1 MSRLRAALVTPLTGP
16 LVRFGRESA
25 TALRL
30 WAEHAAEL
38 PSPWTGVDLDV
49 LDANPDPGTAMRA
62 ALERRPDV
70 LFGPYGS
77 SPMVAAARVTNRAIW
92 NHGGATSALSHPGF
106 PHVINVLSPASSY
119 FTGVLEAV
127 RAVDPG
133 AAVVSVL
140 HGSSGF
146 GRDVASGAVRA
157 ARALGFRV
165 RAVPFSPGHA
175 AEVATTLP
183 DAEVL
188 LVVGGF
194 EDEGAAARVLLPGS
208 WRAAAFVG
216 AGVEEVLTPLGGLR
230 EGLLGPA
237 QWIAAAAPEPD
248 EGPDAGWFV
257 DEFRRIT
264 GSDPSYPAAQA
275 FAAGVLCARCL
286 RDGGAN
292 DAAQL
297 AAAHQLECT
306 TLYGRFRLDP
316 VSGLQ
321 VGHEVLVVQWQD
333 EARRVVWPP
342 GRAKSSLRYPLGD

>member
-1 MSRLRAALVTPLTGP
+1 MTRLRATLVTPLSGP

-25 TALRL
+25 TALSL
-30 WAEHAAEL
+30 WAEHAAVL
-38 PSPWTGVDLDV
+38 PQPWTGVDLEV
-49 LDANPDPGTAMRA
+49 LDANPDPGAAMRA
-62 ALERRPDV
+62 AVETRPEV
-70 LFGPYGS
+70 LFGSYGS

-92 NHGGATSALSHPGF
+92 NHGGATSALSRPGF

-119 FTGVLEAV
+119 FAGVLKAV
-127 RAVDPG
+127 RALDPD
-133 AAVVSVL
+133 AAAVSVL
-140 HGSSGF
+140 HRSSGF
-146 GRDVASGAVRA
+146 GRDVASGAVSA
-157 ARALGFRV
+157 AGALGFRV
-165 RAVPFSPGHA
+165 RAVPFAPGHA

-183 DAEVL
+183 DADVL
-188 LVVGGF
+188 LVVGDF
-194 EDEGAAARVLLPGS
+194 EDEVAAARVLLPGG

-216 AGVEEVLTPLGGLR
+216 AGVEEVLAPLGDLR

-275 FAAGVLCARCL
+275 FAAGVLCTRCL
-286 RDGGAN
+286 RDGGA
-292 DAAQL
+292 DDEAQL

-306 TLYGRFRLDP
+306 TLYGGFRLDP

-333 EARRVVWPP
+333 DVRRVVWPP
-342 GRAKSSLRYPLGD
+342 GRAESSLGYPLGD

>member
-1 MSRLRAALVTPLTGP
+1 MSRLRATLVTPLTGP

-25 TALRL
+25 TALSL
-30 WAEHAAEL
+30 WAEHATDL
-38 PSPWTGVDLDV
+38 PPPWTGVHLDV
-49 LDANPDPGTAMRA
+49 LDANPDPESAMRA
-62 ALERRPDV
+62 AVESRPDV

-92 NHGGATSALSHPGF
+92 NHGGAASALSRPGF

-119 FTGVLEAV
+119 FSGVLEAV
-127 RAVDPG
+127 RAADAG
-133 AAVVSVL
+133 AGAVSVL

-146 GRDVASGAVRA
+146 GRDVASGAVSA
-157 ARALGFRV
+157 AGALGFRV
-165 RAVPFSPGHA
+165 RAVPFSAGHA

-183 DAEVL
+183 DSDLL

-194 EDEGAAARVLLPGS
+194 EDEVAAARVLLPGG

-216 AGVEEVLTPLGGLR
+216 AGVEEVLAPLGGLR

-264 GSDPSYPAAQA
+264 ESDPSYPSAQA

-286 RDGGAN
+286 WDSGVD
-292 DAAQL
+292 DAAHL

-306 TLYGRFRLDP
+306 TLYGGFRLDP
-316 VSGLQ
+316 ASGLQ
-321 VGHEVLVVQWQD
+321 VGHEVLIVQWQD
-333 EARRVVWPP
+333 DVRRVVWPP
-342 GRAKSSLRYPLGD
+342 GRAESSLRYPLGD